1 MTETAEHACRVVINA
16 PIEKVWNVLTTQNKI
31 LPHFFGSV
39 MHTSNG
45 LQAGS
50 MMHMRSPD
58 GKYTAVI
65 GEILE
70 CDPPHRFSHTFRFTN
85 LNDPE
90 CKVTFDLKEVEGGV
104 ELTLLSEQL
113 PVGTKTA
120 KQMIQGSAFI
130 TDVLKSVCE
139 TGRPSMGKRV
149 LLRIIGMMAFM
160 TPKAC
165 RAENWPLGTSA

>member
-1 MTETAEHACRVVINA
+1 
-16 PIEKVWNVLTTQNKI
+16 
-31 LPHFFGSV
+31 
-39 MHTSNG
+39 MHTSSG

-50 MMHMRSPD
+50 VMHMRSPD

-70 CDPPHRFSHTFRFTN
+70 CEPPHRFSHTFRFTH

-90 CKVTFDLKEVEGGV
+90 CKVTFELKEIDGGV

-113 PVGTKTA
+113 PAGSKTA
-120 KQMIQGSAFI
+120 KSMIQGSAFI

-139 TGRPSMGKRV
+139 TGRPSFSKRF
-149 LLRIIGMMAFM
+149 LLKVIGWTSFM
-160 TPKAC
+160 SPKAC
-165 RAENWPLGTSA
+165 RAENWPMTT

>member
-1 MTETAEHACRVVINA
+1 MTDATQHACRVVINA
-16 PIEKVWNVLTTQNKI
+16 PMQKVWDVLTTQQQI

-39 MHTSNG
+39 MHTSDG

-58 GKYTAVI
+58 GRYTAVI

-70 CDPPHRFSHTFRFTN
+70 FTPPHRFSHTFRFTN
-85 LNDPE
+85 YEDPE

-104 ELTLLSEQL
+104 ELTLLSEEL
-113 PVGTKTA
+113 PVGSRTA

-139 TGRPSMGKRV
+139 TGRPSFGKRV
-149 LLRIIGMMAFM
+149 LLRIIGMMSFM
-160 TPKAC
+160 TPKVC
-165 RAENWPLGTSA
+165 RAENWPLGTKA